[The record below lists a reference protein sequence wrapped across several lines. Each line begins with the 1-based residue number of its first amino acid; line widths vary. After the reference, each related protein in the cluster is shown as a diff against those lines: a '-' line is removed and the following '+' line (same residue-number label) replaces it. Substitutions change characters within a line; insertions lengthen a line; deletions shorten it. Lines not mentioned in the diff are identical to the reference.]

1 MPNKSPEM
9 HSRRGRRVSR
19 RYKKRQRIRII
30 VITLLILFIGGL
42 VSLISVL
49 KKTESSSV
57 FHLDHEC
64 VLGEDTCVA
73 ISGEQKVTLSADE
86 KPESLKV
93 ITFTTTLTNIHAD
106 HIVLDLQGKKMFMG
120 INQIDMKKVND
131 NTWSGSIEMS
141 VCTTGSMTW
150 LASLLI
156 HDESLAYPTR
166 AEFEF
171 VAQ

>member
-1 MPNKSPEM
+1 
-9 HSRRGRRVSR
+9 
-19 RYKKRQRIRII
+19 
-30 VITLLILFIGGL
+30 
-42 VSLISVL
+42 
-49 KKTESSSV
+49 
-57 FHLDHEC
+57 
-64 VLGEDTCVA
+64 
-73 ISGEQKVTLSADE
+73 
-86 KPESLKV
+86 
-93 ITFTTTLTNIHAD
+93 
-106 HIVLDLQGKKMFMG
+106 MFMG

-131 NTWSGSIEMS
+131 NTWSGSIEMA

>member
-73 ISGEQKVTLSADE
+73 ISGEQKVTLSTNE

-106 HIVLDLQGKKMFMG
+106 HIVLDLQG
-120 INQIDMKKVND
+120 
-131 NTWSGSIEMS
+131 GSIEMA